1 MITNFNELP
10 NELDFSVTYGT
21 SRAKHYCGLPT
32 KKLVQRG
39 STNVWRVTGCGYDA
53 FGDMVGKMI
62 TTLFKPYLK
71 EISPDILK
79 EYYGIY
85 LRENDLF
92 IDGACGL
99 SSMENILKD
108 LLGYT
113 IKYHYKLDRKGR
125 PDYKIG
131 FTLTKISLQS
141 ELYTMQQL
149 IDRGDI
155 VNLNLKYPNNPSV
168 AEVWEKDNFDYYLK
182 NYNPNGKFVA
192 DKAHSGLYHLRGM

>member
-21 SRAKHYCGLPT
+21 SRSRDHYGLPT
-32 KKLVQRG
+32 KKLVQQG
-39 STNVWRVTGCGYDA
+39 STNVWRVTGCGYSA

-62 TTLFKPYLK
+62 TSLFKPYLQQ
-71 EISPDILK
+71 ISPDILK
-79 EYYGIY
+79 EYSGIY
-85 LRENDLF
+85 LRENDLS
-92 IDGACGL
+92 IDGGCGET
-99 SSMENILKD
+99 SMENILKD

-141 ELYTMQQL
+141 ELYTIQQL

-155 VNLNLKYPNNPSV
+155 VNINLKYPNDPRV
-168 AEVWEKDNFDYYLK
+168 VEVWERDNFDYYLK
-182 NYNPNGKFVA
+182 NYNPNGKFIA